1 MQRAIRSALGN
12 PRLPGFR
19 GMSGSQSPVLAI
31 AREESSIWERR
42 APLNP
47 LQVQQLVRSGI
58 KVIVQPSTRRAY
70 TMEEYSQAGAAIQ
83 DNVSEATAILSIKVL
98 PVDSLLPDKTYSFF
112 SHTIKAQ
119 EANMPLLDAVLDK
132 VRC

>member
-1 MQRAIRSALGN
+1 
-12 PRLPGFR
+12 
-19 GMSGSQSPVLAI
+19 MSGSQSPVLAI